1 MISFVKLSTEKDTIV
16 DNVISEKGFT
26 TFVRLIGWAIKSGNP
41 CWAEAAGAAGRVRN
55 IIVNMDHE
63 EARDVLKILAALPFT
78 ISGSQFRDDIDS
90 ISSTYDK
97 EIFSVLFGA
106 DRRFDFS
113 ERNCLHSNATKVLAA
128 LRENLSDDSLATNII
143 NNIQEEIKFRG

>member
-41 CWAEAAGAAGRVRN
+41 CWAENCGAAVRVRN

-128 LRENLSDDSLATNII
+128 LRENLSKDSLATDII